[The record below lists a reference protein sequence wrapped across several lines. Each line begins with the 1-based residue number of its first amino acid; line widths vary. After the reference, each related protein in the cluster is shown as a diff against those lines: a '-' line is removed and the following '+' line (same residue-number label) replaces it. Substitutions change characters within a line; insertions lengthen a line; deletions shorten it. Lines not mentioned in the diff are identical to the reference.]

1 MPLRESVY
9 PKHIAVPWVLKSR
22 AWLAPGGIQPAN
34 HNHVKTKMPLQS
46 RFINLEYYSESLCS
60 SLMSFKSLVSRSC
73 GSTSSGARCPRGSHR
88 LPSTGSGAS
97 PVAGW
102 RPNAWS
108 STPAA
113 PLGWTSWPGTCRSRC
128 CSRSTARSPC
138 TPVERRPTHVSGCFS
153 RGTLSLWFL
162 SYQGTDCQRCSGRI

>member
-34 HNHVKTKMPLQS
+34 HNHVKTKMPLES

-73 GSTSSGARCPRGSHR
+73 GSTSSGARRPRGSHR
-88 LPSTGSGAS
+88 LPSIGSGAS

-113 PLGWTSWPGTCRSRC
+113 PLGWTSWPGWGRSSKDHVFGSKFRKNRK
-128 CSRSTARSPC
+128 SRFWR
-138 TPVERRPTHVSGCFS
+138 VSGILTKRWHIHDYPSLFCCFH
-153 RGTLSLWFL
+153 
-162 SYQGTDCQRCSGRI
+162 